1 MVIFTLLRYG
11 DAMNDQQSDKPGGW
25 QIRLMPE
32 STSFPLILNEC
43 SFYVLTLAMM
53 HIADHDLAAYD

>member
-1 MVIFTLLRYG
+1 MS
-11 DAMNDQQSDKPGGW
+11 DQQSDKPGGW